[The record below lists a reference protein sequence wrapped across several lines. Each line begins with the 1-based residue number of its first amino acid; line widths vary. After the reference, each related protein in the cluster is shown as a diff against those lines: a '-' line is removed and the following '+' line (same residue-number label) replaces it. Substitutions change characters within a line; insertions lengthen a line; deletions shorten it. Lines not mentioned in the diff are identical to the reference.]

1 MDFGLFYYFALAGWP
16 LSLLHGDRRRS
27 SPPIACR
34 FSAMQERCSLFKT

>member
-27 SPPIACR
+27 SPPIARR
-34 FSAMQERCSLFKT
+34 FSAMQERCSFFKT